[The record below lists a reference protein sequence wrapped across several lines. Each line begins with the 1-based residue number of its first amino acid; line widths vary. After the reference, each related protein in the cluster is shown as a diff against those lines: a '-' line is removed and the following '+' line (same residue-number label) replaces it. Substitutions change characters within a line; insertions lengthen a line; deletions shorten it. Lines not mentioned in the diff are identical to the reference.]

1 MKIVEQK
8 HVQYAMDILQGIED
22 YRVKHRKNPN
32 LKHIYRPIIK
42 KNGKTEGSIYSMVW
56 RMRKEYGLL
65 EDRHMSIDGLGITLR
80 GYRFMEKVASKYPV
94 EPTESELREQFD
106 APNLL
111 KANITTTQMGQN
123 PLYEMDNKD
132 ILIEFMKWIYSLDDE
147 EICDSGWKA
156 KIVNKVETLLRNGET
171 R

>member
-1 MKIVEQK
+1 MRTVSKKNIP
-8 HVQYAMDILQGIED
+8 YAMEILQGIED
-22 YRVKHRKNPN
+22 YRLKHRQNPKLKN
-32 LKHIYRPIIK
+32 IYRGIIRK
-42 KNGKTEGSIYSMVW
+42 GKKTEGSIYSMVW

-65 EDRHMSIDGLGITLR
+65 EDLHMVDGLRITLN
-80 GYRFMEKVASKYPV
+80 GYRFMTKYG
-94 EPTESELREQFD
+94 EDLTELVD

-111 KANITTTQMGQN
+111 KPQVTTTQMVQN

-156 KIVNKVETLLRNGET
+156 KIVEKVETLLRNGET